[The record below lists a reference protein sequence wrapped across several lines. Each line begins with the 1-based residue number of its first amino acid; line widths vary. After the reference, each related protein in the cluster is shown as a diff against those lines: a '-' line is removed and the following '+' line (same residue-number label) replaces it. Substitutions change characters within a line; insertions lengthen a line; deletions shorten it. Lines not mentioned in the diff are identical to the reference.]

1 MTSRNDEA
9 GAPQISETDIAIV
22 GMAGR
27 FPGARNVAEF
37 WTNLRDGV
45 ESSTWLTDEQLLA
58 AGVDAATL
66 RNPEYVRAAYV
77 LPDMDQFD
85 AGFFGF
91 SPREAS
97 IMDPQQRHFMET
109 AWEAMETAGHTPAAF
124 SGNVGVFAG
133 CGASAYL
140 MFNLLTNPELVRSV
154 GWFLL
159 RHTGNDKDF
168 LATRLSYL
176 MNLRGP
182 SINVQ
187 TACSTSLVAIHLACQ
202 SLLNRECDMALA
214 GGSTV
219 KQPHTVGYKYEEGEI
234 MSPDGHCR
242 AFDDASQGTVF
253 GSGVGVVVLRR
264 LADAIADGDY
274 IHAVIKGS
282 AVNNDGSQKVG
293 FLAPSVDGQATAIA
307 EALAL
312 SGVEAETV
320 NYVET
325 HGTGTPVGDPI
336 EVAAMTQA
344 FAALTDKT
352 QFCAIGSL
360 KPSVGHLD
368 TAAGVASVIKTVEAL
383 KHKQIPASIN
393 YATPNSAIDFD
404 SSPFFVNAQL
414 TDWQQVG
421 DAPRRAG
428 VNSLGAGGTNA
439 HVILEEAPERAPSG
453 PSRPFQLFPYSAK
466 TPAAAEAAGKRL
478 AEFLRSSADASL
490 ADVAYTLQ
498 VGRAA
503 FAHRKAVVA
512 ATAEEAAALIES
524 GDAKKTIA
532 GTATDA
538 KRTVAF
544 MFAGGGAQYARM
556 GADLYD
562 SEPVYREA
570 MDAALAIAKTKLGL
584 DLKALVF
591 PPKADAAKASET
603 LERPSLALP
612 ALLATQYALAKLWMS
627 WGVQPSAMIGHS
639 MGEYTAALLAGVFS
653 LEDALTL
660 VAVRGRLFEK
670 LPLGGMLS
678 VSLSAEELKPFLGSE
693 LSLGAVN
700 APELCMASGPV
711 AAIEALQAKLEEKE
725 IDCRRIHINVAAH
738 SAMLEPILKEFG
750 DFLKKVKFSAPQL
763 PFVSNLSGTWI
774 TPAEA
779 TSPEY
784 WVRHL
789 RNTVN
794 FAAGA
799 GALLED
805 ADRILLEVGP
815 GRTLATLAGM
825 HPTKTASHAIFQSMR
840 HPDDETSDVAFLLGV
855 LGRLWSVGAE
865 IDWKGFYA
873 DEKRNR
879 VPLPT
884 YPFEHQRY
892 WIEPGKGMS
901 PVAPVDENAP
911 LVKRGEIG
919 EWLYQPSWKRA
930 IAPAAAAAGNV
941 SRVLV
946 FRDEQGVGATVDA
959 RLRAAGR
966 GVVSV
971 LPGAAFA
978 RLTSDSF
985 TVNPASAEDFAQLVS
1000 ALVADGGVPADV
1012 MHLWTATD
1020 EERYEAL
1027 RDRGFYSLLYF
1038 AQALGQEDVQS
1049 ELRLTVVS
1057 SEMQQ
1062 VAGERVLTPAKAL
1075 ALGPTKVMAK
1085 EFANVKSRSVDV
1097 ELPRAG
1103 SWQESRVVAQLLAEL
1118 DAKIES
1124 DDTIAYR
1131 GADRW
1136 VQTFENVPLPAT
1148 SEGQIPRVRENG
1160 VYLVTG
1166 GLGGIA
1172 LTVAEQIA
1180 KAARGVKLVLVGR
1193 TGLPAREQWDG
1204 VVAERGADDRVSRQ
1218 IAAVRALEAL
1228 GAEVRVAAAD
1238 ITDAAQV
1245 ARVVADAKAS
1255 FGAVHGVIH
1264 GAGALDDQLMQMKT
1278 AESAERVLAPKVRG
1292 TMLLDEALTGEPLDF
1307 FVVFSS
1313 RGSVAAPTGQVDYA
1327 AANAF
1332 LDAFA
1337 HRKTA
1342 LDGVL
1347 TVAINW
1353 SMWSGVGMAAE
1364 LARAAGAP
1372 VSVERPTA
1380 HPLLQKLLS
1389 ESAKERVYATR
1400 FNHRDFWLISGHRI
1414 RGEEALIPGTGYLEL
1429 ARAAFDEKAGGASG
1443 AVELSEVLFVAPFVV
1458 HEGEEKELRVKLQK
1472 NGGDTTEF
1480 VIIGEAHAA
1489 DGRVIWQE
1497 HARGVAAH
1505 VDAGAAKRLDVAG
1518 IMARCTMGEQAFAAG
1533 QQRGGE
1539 HLALGPRWSNL
1550 RRIRFGQGEAIGEFE
1565 LPAEFASDLTE
1576 YGLHPALLDV
1586 ATACAQ
1592 PLVPGYDP
1600 HEDFYVPVS
1609 YGRVVARAPLP
1620 AKFYSYI
1627 RLQPADDKSFIVF
1640 DITLV
1645 DEQGVEVVEIADFT
1659 MMRVADKHVMAGE
1672 VKEHESASSSAD
1684 AAPAI
1689 GMDESSA
1696 ITPAEGAEVFRR
1708 VLAAAAVPAQ
1718 VIVSPQD
1725 LGRYLAQLKAPA
1737 KPAAG
1742 DGAGERDE
1750 SPLPTV
1756 DVSQIE
1762 AVLAAHEAVRQAV
1775 VLAHVERPATV
1786 KLAAFVVYEPGEQA
1800 TVSELRRF
1808 LRERLPEEMVP
1819 QHFEELDALPL
1830 TAGGAVDRSALVN
1843 PFGPSDDFVAPRT
1856 PTEKAIGQI
1865 WSELLGMDRIS
1876 VYDNF
1881 LDVGGHSLLA
1891 MRALAKIGKKT
1902 GVRLNPSVMNLQT
1915 LEQIAA
1921 QVDEKLGVTA
1931 ASKGDAPAPQ
1941 VLAADVSSVTTQ
1953 EAAPSEGKT
1962 DAPAAAAPPA
1972 TSPASMAE
1980 PPKKK
1985 GFAARLFGR

>member
-9 GAPQISETDIAIV
+9 TPQISETDIAIV

-37 WTNLRDGV
+37 WANLRDGV
-45 ESSTWLTDEQLLA
+45 ESVSWLTDEQLLA
-58 AGVDAATL
+58 AGVDAAAL
-66 RNPEYVRAAYV
+66 KDPEYVRAAYV
-77 LPDMDQFD
+77 MPDMDQFD

-97 IMDPQQRHFMET
+97 IMDPQQRHFLET
-109 AWEAMETAGHTPAAF
+109 AWEAMETAGHTPAGF

-133 CGASAYL
+133 CGASAYM
-140 MFNLLTNPELVRSV
+140 MFNLLTNPELVRNV

-176 MNLRGP
+176 LNLRGP

-219 KQPHTVGYKYEEGEI
+219 KQPHHIGYKYQEGEI

-253 GSGVGVVVLRR
+253 GSGTGVVVLRR
-264 LADAIADGDY
+264 LADAIADGDF

-293 FLAPSVDGQATAIA
+293 YLAPSVDGQATAIA

-344 FAALTDKT
+344 FATLTDKT

-368 TAAGVASVIKTVEAL
+368 TAAGVASVIKTAEAL
-383 KHKQIPASIN
+383 KHKQIPASLN
-393 YATPNSAIDFD
+393 FSTPNSAVDWE
-404 SSPFFVNAQL
+404 SSPFFVNAKL

-428 VNSLGAGGTNA
+428 INSLGAGGTNA
-439 HVILEEAPERAPSG
+439 HVVLEEAPEREPSG
-453 PSRPFQLFPYSAK
+453 PSRAFQLFPYSAK
-466 TPAAAEAAGKRL
+466 TPAAAEAAGRNL
-478 AEFLRSSADASL
+478 AAFLRSNAGASL

-498 VGRAA
+498 VGRSA
-503 FAHRKAVVA
+503 FANRKAVVA
-512 ATAEEAAALIES
+512 ATAEEAAALIEG
-524 GDAKKTIA
+524 GDPKKIVS

-538 KRTVAF
+538 KRSVAF

-556 GADLYD
+556 GLDLYE

-570 MDAALAIAKTKLGL
+570 MDACLGVAKTKLGL
-584 DLKALVF
+584 ELTPLIF
-591 PPKADAAKASET
+591 PSKEDAPRASET

-612 ALLATQYALAKLWMS
+612 ALLSTQYALARLWMS

-660 VAVRGRLFEK
+660 VTVRGRLFEK

-678 VSLSAEELKPFLGSE
+678 VSLSAGELKPFLGTE

-711 AAIEALQAKLEEKE
+711 AAIEALQATLEEKE

-750 DFLKKVKFSAPQL
+750 DFLKKVKFNAPQL

-799 GALLED
+799 GELLKD

-815 GRTLATLAGM
+815 GRTLATLSGM

-865 IDWKGFYA
+865 IDWSGFYA
-873 DEKRNR
+873 GEKRNR
-879 VPLPT
+879 VVLPT

-911 LVKRGEIG
+911 ATRRADIG

-930 IAPAAAAAGNV
+930 IAPAAAPDGNV

-946 FRDEQGVGATVDA
+946 FRDEQGIGATVDA
-959 RLRAAGR
+959 KLRAAGR

-978 RLTSDSF
+978 RVSGDTF
-985 TVNPASAEDFAQLVS
+985 AVNPASAEDFAQLVG

-1012 MHLWTATD
+1012 LHLWTATD
-1020 EERYEAL
+1020 DEAYESV
-1027 RDRGFYSLLYF
+1027 RDRGFYGLLHF

-1049 ELRLTVVS
+1049 EIRLTTVS
-1057 SEMQQ
+1057 SGMQQ

-1075 ALGPTKVMAK
+1075 VLGPTKVMAK

-1097 ELPRAG
+1097 ELPRAAG
-1103 SWQESRVVAQLLAEL
+1103 SWQEARVVAQILAEL

-1136 VQTFENVPLPAT
+1136 VQTFENVPLPAAA
-1148 SEGQIPRVRENG
+1148 EGKLPRVRENG
-1160 VYLVTG
+1160 AYLITG

-1172 LTVAEQIA
+1172 LTVAEQLA
-1180 KAARGVKLVLVGR
+1180 KAAGGVKLVLVGR
-1193 TGLPAREQWDG
+1193 TGLPAREQWAG
-1204 VVAERGADDRVSRQ
+1204 VVAERGEDDRVSRQ
-1218 IAAVRALEAL
+1218 IAAVRALEGM
-1228 GAEVRVAAAD
+1228 GAEVSVVAAD
-1238 ITDAAQV
+1238 VTDAAQMS
-1245 ARVVADAKAS
+1245 RVVAQAKAS

-1264 GAGALDDQLMQMKT
+1264 AAGALDDQLIAMKT
-1278 AESAERVLAPKVRG
+1278 PESAEKVLAPKVRG
-1292 TMLLDEALTGEPLDF
+1292 TMVLDEALSGEPLDF

-1313 RGSVAAPTGQVDYA
+1313 RGAIAAPTGQVDYA

-1353 SMWSGVGMAAE
+1353 SMWSGVGMVAE
-1364 LARAAGAP
+1364 MARASGAP
-1372 VSVERPTA
+1372 VSVERATA
-1380 HPLLQKLLS
+1380 HPLLQKLVA
-1389 ESAKERVYATR
+1389 ESAKERVYSTR
-1400 FNHRDFWLISGHRI
+1400 FNHKDFWMISGHRI

-1429 ARAAFDEKAGGASG
+1429 ARAAFDERANGASG
-1443 AVELSEVLFVAPFVV
+1443 PVELSEILFVAPFVV

-1472 NGGDTTEF
+1472 NGGEGTEF

-1505 VDAGAAKRLDVAG
+1505 VDAGAPRRLNVAE
-1518 IMARCTMGEQAFAAG
+1518 IAARCTVSEQLFAAG

-1550 RRIRFGQGEAIGEFE
+1550 RRIRFGNGEAIGEFE
-1565 LPAEFASDLTE
+1565 LPAEFAGDLTQ

-1609 YGRVVARAPLP
+1609 YGRVVARAALP
-1620 AKFYSYI
+1620 AKFHSYI

-1645 DEQGVEVVEIADFT
+1645 NEQGVEVVEINDFT

-1672 VKEHESASSSAD
+1672 VKEHESDTPAAAAAD
-1684 AAPAI
+1684 ALADDA
-1689 GMDESSA
+1689 SA
-1696 ITPAEGAEVFRR
+1696 ITLAEGAEVFRR
-1708 VLAAAAVPAQ
+1708 VLAAPAVPAQ

-1725 LGRYLAQLKAPA
+1725 FGRYLAQLKAPA
-1737 KPAAG
+1737 RPAATEEG
-1742 DGAGERDE
+1742 GAGKHEA
-1750 SPLPTV
+1750 PLPSV

-1808 LRERLPEEMVP
+1808 LRERLPEDMVP

-1830 TAGGAVDRSALVN
+1830 AANGAVDRSALVN

-1856 PTEKAIGQI
+1856 ATEKTIGQI

-1931 ASKGDAPAPQ
+1931 KVDAPAPQ
-1941 VLAADVSSVTTQ
+1941 VLAADVSSVTGQ
-1953 EAAPSEGKT
+1953 GLAPSNGDT
-1962 DAPAAAAPPA
+1962 PAPAPAPVAAPPA
-1972 TSPASMAE
+1972 AE
-1980 PPKKK
+1980 PSKAKK